1 MKMWEYVVRR
11 ILFIIPIL
19 IGVLA
24 FTFVISHLVP
34 GDPVG
39 VYLGRMA
46 DDPIMRAR
54 IEERYHFNDPPLD
67 QFIYYLVGVFQGD
80 LGESLVYRN
89 RPVAE
94 IIMQKLP
101 ATLELVIAASI
112 FAIPAGIYLGILSAT
127 KRNTWVDAVSRFIAL
142 IGISVPTFF
151 LALVLQLALVSNI
164 HLFPL
169 DGRFPN
175 YLDPPATITG
185 FYLIDSAVALD
196 IRSFFFSAYYLFLPA
211 FALGFSIIGYILR
224 MMRSS
229 MLEVMSSDYVRS
241 ARAKGVAERQVIYR
255 HALKN
260 AFGPTLTISGLT
272 IGGAISYTVF
282 VERIFGWPG
291 IGEFAVSSVEELD
304 YAGILGF
311 TIVVTIAFLVANLI
325 VDILYAYIDPQVRL
339 GG

>member
-11 ILFIIPIL
+11 ILFMIPIL

-24 FTFVISHLVP
+24 FTFVISHIVP

-39 VYLGRMA
+39 VYLGKMA
-46 DDPIMRAR
+46 DDPVMRAR
-54 IEERYHFNDPPLD
+54 IEERYHLNEPPLD
-67 QFIYYLVGVFQGD
+67 QFFYYIMGVFQGD
-80 LGESLVYRN
+80 LGESLIYRN
-89 RPVAE
+89 RPVAD
-94 IIMQKLP
+94 IILQKLP

-127 KRNTWVDAVSRFIAL
+127 KRNTWIDALSRFVAL

-151 LALVLQLALVSNI
+151 LALVLQLALVSNLHI
-164 HLFPL
+164 FPL
-169 DGRFPN
+169 DGRFPT
-175 YLDPPATITG
+175 YLDPPASVTG
-185 FYLIDSAVALD
+185 FYLIDSVITLD
-196 IRSFFFSAYYLFLPA
+196 IRSFLFSAYYLILPA

-229 MLEVMSSDYVRS
+229 MLEVMSSDYIRS
-241 ARAKGVAERQVIYR
+241 ARAKGVSEKHIIYR

-260 AFGPTLTISGLT
+260 ALGPTLTISGLT
-272 IGGAISYTVF
+272 IGGAIGYTVF
-282 VERIFGWPG
+282 VERIFWWPG
-291 IGEFAVSSVEELD
+291 IGEFAVSSIEELD

-311 TIVVTIAFLVANLI
+311 TIVITIAFLVANLI
-325 VDILYAYIDPQVRL
+325 VDILYAYLDPQVRL